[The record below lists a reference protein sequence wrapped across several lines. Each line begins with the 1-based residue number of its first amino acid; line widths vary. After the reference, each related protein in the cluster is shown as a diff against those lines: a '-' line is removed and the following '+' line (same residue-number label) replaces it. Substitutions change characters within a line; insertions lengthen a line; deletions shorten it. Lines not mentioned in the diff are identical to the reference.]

1 MQFWKLGTS
10 KELDL
15 EQKLIDL
22 AKAWKSSKNRILTAA
37 ILLLNR

>member
-1 MQFWKLGTS
+1 MLFWQLGTS

-15 EQKLIDL
+15 EQKLDL
-22 AKAWKSSKNRILTAA
+22 AKAWKSSENQIFTAA